1 MSSINFLHLNFEP
14 KQEIIVTKTDDQL
27 VFCKYDKLTRNGLR
41 LDVLNPQ
48 DFNTKQPLGKF
59 AHFMQRDV
67 KSIQIFQEQEKQ
79 VKLVEDNCISK
90 VSSEMSPK
98 IEIPVLSISVNQLN
112 CIQNSI
118 QNYKYINQSDDQY
131 FKAIEDLSS
140 QYVIGVSTC
149 GCNAGRIFPME
160 LLMLSTHDKVYIF
173 DILFF
178 GNVIYK
184 ELADILTSKTQL
196 KIFHDCRLPLDNIH
210 QKYCIKTNSIFDTM
224 LAASITHPLKTVYS
238 LEDCVTTCTGL
249 KCEIPTLKPNKRPL
263 SPEYLQECASTCAYL
278 LPLYH
283 ILINSSFL
291 CKYKQL
297 MEAYC
302 DMSIDEYEALTDQSN
317 RHLTEVIEEHKDDV
331 NQLDDG
337 ITNLLDNL
345 QLTISQN

>member
-41 LDVLNPQ
+41 LDVLCPQ

-67 KSIQIFQEQEKQ
+67 KSVQIFEEQEKQ
-79 VKLVEDNCISK
+79 VKPVEVNCISK
-90 VSSEMSPK
+90 VSSDIVSK
-98 IEIPVLSISVNQLN
+98 KEIPALSISVNQLN

-173 DILFF
+173 DILLF
-178 GNVIYK
+178 GNVIFK
-184 ELADILTSKTQL
+184 ELADILTSKTHL
-196 KIFHDCRLPLDNIH
+196 KIFHDCRLTLDNIH
-210 QKYCIKTNSIFDTM
+210 HKYCIKTNSIFDTM
-224 LAASITHPLKTVYS
+224 LAASLTHQSNIVHS

-263 SPEYLQECASTCAYL
+263 SAEYLQECASTCAYL

-283 ILINSSFL
+283 ILIKSTFL

-302 DMSIDEYEALTDQSN
+302 DMSHDAFEALTDQTN
-317 RHLTEVIEEHKDDV
+317 KHLTEVIEEHKDDIH
-331 NQLDDG
+331 QLDEG
-337 ITNLLDNL
+337 INNLVE
-345 QLTISQN
+345 TIQKIN

>member
-14 KQEIIVTKTDDQL
+14 KQEILVTKTDDQL
-27 VFCKYDKLTRNGLR
+27 VICKYDKLTRNGLR

-48 DFNTKQPLGKF
+48 DFNTKQPLGRF

-67 KSIQIFQEQEKQ
+67 KSVQIFQEQETQIKH
-79 VKLVEDNCISK
+79 VEDIHISE
-90 VSSEMSPK
+90 SSSDVLSK
-98 IEIPVLSISVNQLN
+98 KKIPVLSISAKQLN

-140 QYVIGVSTC
+140 QFVIGVSTC

-178 GNVIYK
+178 GNVIFK
-184 ELADILTSKTQL
+184 ELADILTSKTHL
-196 KIFHDCRLPLDNIH
+196 KIFHDCRLTLDNIQH
-210 QKYCIKTNSIFDTM
+210 KYCIKTNSIFDTM
-224 LAASITHPLKTVYS
+224 LAASLTHSINTIKS

-263 SPEYLQECASTCAYL
+263 SAEYLQECASTCAYL

-283 ILINSSFL
+283 ILINSNFL

-302 DMSIDEYEALTDQSN
+302 DMSDDEFEALTDQTN
-317 RHLTEVIEEHKDDV
+317 NHVTKVIEEHKDDID
-331 NQLDDG
+331 QLDDS
-337 ITNLLDNL
+337 ITNLMGTL
-345 QLTISQN
+345 QQKTN